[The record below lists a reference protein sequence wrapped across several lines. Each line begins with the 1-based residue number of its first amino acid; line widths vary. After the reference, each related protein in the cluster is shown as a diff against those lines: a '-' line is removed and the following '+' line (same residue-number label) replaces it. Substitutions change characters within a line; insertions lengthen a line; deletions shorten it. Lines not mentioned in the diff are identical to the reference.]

1 VIENQF
7 GRSDHDHLGKALTY
21 LSALEADI
29 VVWIAESFADEHRST
44 LAWLNDHTPEDKRF
58 FAVIPKLV
66 RVGDSPPGLRF
77 ELEVRPNRFVKRV
90 RQSSRSLDEAVGS
103 TRQAFWPVFE
113 SCLDDELRSIPQR
126 YGGRL
131 GFLWLLPEVSPT
143 YASLEP
149 HVLVYLSLR
158 AGAASRIGMV
168 LRGQDEHGSQ
178 ATLETP
184 WNVAVPELRRQLPHA
199 DIGDAGLEVAAD
211 LTTPATIKTA
221 VVSMLPA
228 IETCI
233 DILTRTYSH

>member
-1 VIENQF
+1 
-7 GRSDHDHLGKALTY
+7 
-21 LSALEADI
+21 
-29 VVWIAESFADEHRST
+29 
-44 LAWLNDHTPEDKRF
+44 
-58 FAVIPKLV
+58 
-66 RVGDSPPGLRF
+66 
-77 ELEVRPNRFVKRV
+77 
-90 RQSSRSLDEAVGS
+90 
-103 TRQAFWPVFE
+103 
-113 SCLDDELRSIPQR
+113 
-126 YGGRL
+126 
-131 GFLWLLPEVSPT
+131 
-143 YASLEP
+143 
-149 HVLVYLSLR
+149 
-158 AGAASRIGMV
+158 MV